1 MRQANRSISPLLSAN
16 WWSRG
21 IFSGVFWGVLLGVL
35 APAARCLALEVQ
47 VNPQTPRLGETIS
60 VTVESEGSSQTP
72 PKVFWD
78 GETYPAFPA
87 AEDRFRVLLP
97 TTPLQDPGK
106 RRLRVQ
112 NGQEVRNLAVYVRDR
127 NFPTQS
133 IWLPDS
139 KTGITGTD
147 YEFNRVAEFK
157 QLVTP
162 QQFWQGNFVRPHR
175 GSVTTVYGVRRYYNG
190 EFANNYYHRGVDY
203 AGRRGSPVVAPAAGR
218 IALVGREADG
228 FTLHGNTVGIDHGQ
242 GVVSIFLHLHSIEV
256 REGEMVEA
264 GDAIGTVGSTGISTG
279 PHLHWGLYVHGK
291 AIDPVPWRF
300 QGIE

>member
-1 MRQANRSISPLLSAN
+1 MLQTNRPVFFPTRWFPQGKLSLLL
-16 WWSRG
+16 
-21 IFSGVFWGVLLGVL
+21 WGVLLGVL

-47 VNPQTPRLGETIS
+47 VNPQTPRLGDTIS
-60 VTVESEGSSQTP
+60 VTIDSETANNSP
-72 PKVFWD
+72 PKVVWD
-78 GETYPAFPA
+78 GTSYPAFSEG
-87 AEDRFRVLLP
+87 EDRFRVLLP
-97 TTPLQDPGK
+97 TTPLEEPGR
-106 RRLRVQ
+106 RRLRIQ
-112 NGQEVRNLAVYVRDR
+112 NSQEVRNLAVYVRDR

-157 QLVTP
+157 QLVTR
-162 QQFWQGNFVRPHR
+162 QQFWQGNFVRPHP

-190 EFANNYYHRGVDY
+190 EFASNYFHRGVDY
-203 AGRRGSPVVAPAAGR
+203 AGRRGSTVVAPAAGR
-218 IALVGREADG
+218 IDLVGREAEG
-228 FTLHGNTVGIDHGQ
+228 FTLHGNTVGINHGQ
-242 GVVSIFLHLHSIEV
+242 GVVSIFLHLDRIDV
-256 REGEMVEA
+256 RQGEMVEA
-264 GDAIGTVGSTGISTG
+264 GEAIGTVGSTGISTG